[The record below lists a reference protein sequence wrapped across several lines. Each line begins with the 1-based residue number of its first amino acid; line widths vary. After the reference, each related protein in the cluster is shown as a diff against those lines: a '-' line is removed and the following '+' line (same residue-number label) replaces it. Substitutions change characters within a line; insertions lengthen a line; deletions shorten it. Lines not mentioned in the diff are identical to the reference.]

1 MWGSLVQWLWGRS
14 DGPTPVA
21 FAQLLAG
28 DKAAIEVARWQKWW
42 VFADGVQSVSNA
54 LRSDGFCFLS
64 YDAALTARAVA
75 LGDALQSFFAQ
86 DSAAKA
92 GAPCYSAVLGLKE
105 DGTDGAVFKEKIS
118 LVSGT
123 RLQKELPP
131 VAGLDAFVRDTDAW
145 LAQVVR
151 VLRESSLFAK
161 GNLKTFQAAPQP
173 IPLGREAF
181 VGVSGRSDTAS
192 LSGWTG
198 G

>member
-1 MWGSLVQWLWGRS
+1 MAKEKSGG
-14 DGPTPVA
+14 
-21 FAQLLAG
+21 
-28 DKAAIEVARWQKWW
+28 

-161 GNLKTFQAAPQP
+161 DNLKTFQPNQAAPQP
-173 IPLGREAF
+173 IPRGSATWEAF
-181 VGVSGRSDTAS
+181 VGGSGRSDTAS